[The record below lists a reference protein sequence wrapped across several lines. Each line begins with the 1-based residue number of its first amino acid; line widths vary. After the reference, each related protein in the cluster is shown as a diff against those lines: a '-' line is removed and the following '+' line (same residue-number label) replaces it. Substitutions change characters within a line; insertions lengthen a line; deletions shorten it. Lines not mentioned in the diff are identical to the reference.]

1 MIDRRI
7 AKFKLRR
14 GTDAQRQTVVFD
26 EGELIYVTDSQRIY
40 VGTGEPTLSGGVP
53 VASVVRYTTNKPPAT
68 HSTGDLYYQEN
79 LGKLF
84 IYNNENYSTFVG
96 PYGDDTS
103 VTYNGNSKLSIASAG
118 VIPYHLNSSV
128 VNASG
133 GVGLNSSGL
142 YVNYDPSTMQIDGSN
157 RLAVIPGMVAAI
169 DPLGGI
175 VYNPLGAAVNADK
188 TTIVISPS
196 NIVSVG
202 SISANNI
209 STSAVEITKL
219 HTNVVEPNAGLKI
232 SGSGLNTNHDNN
244 TLKIISGKLAVD
256 LNVLPTVAGTPA
268 GTIIYTACSTPPAG
282 YLACNGNKVSL
293 ATYPGLSA
301 IYVGDALNIS
311 TSSITYGKK
320 YINYTDTIPNVA
332 GTWISLPDLRGEFVR
347 GWDNGKGTDAGRAYG
362 TLQSSQNLSHTHP
375 TSDPGHAH
383 SYGTTAMLLG
393 SPAGA
398 GGAEG
403 RFGGGTFITNSS
415 TTGISIAA
423 AGGTE
428 ARPRNIAL
436 LACIKT

>member
-53 VASVVRYTTNKPPAT
+53 VASVVKYTTNKPPAI

-103 VTYNGNSKLSIASAG
+103 ITFNGNSKFTIASGG
-118 VIPYHLNSSV
+118 VVPSHLNSLV

-142 YVNYDPSTMQIDGSN
+142 YVNYDPSTLQIDGSN
-157 RLAVIPGMVAAI
+157 RLAVIPGLITAI

-232 SGSGLNTNHDNN
+232 SVNGLNTNHDNN

-256 LNVLPTVAGTPA
+256 LSVLPTVVGVPA
-268 GTIIYTACSTPPAG
+268 GTIIYTACVTPPDG
-282 YLACNGNKVSL
+282 YLACDGTKVSL
-293 ATYPGLSA
+293 ETYPGLSA
-301 IYVGDALNIS
+301 IYVGDALNIVGS
-311 TSSITYGKK
+311 TITYGKK
-320 YINYTDTIPNVA
+320 YINSTDTTPNAA

-347 GWDNGKGTDAGRAYG
+347 GWDNGKGTDSGRAYG
-362 TLQSSQNLSHTHP
+362 TLQLSQNLTHTHGV
-375 TSDPGHAH
+375 SDPGHSH
-383 SYGTTAMLLG
+383 TYLSKG
-393 SPAGA
+393 SDNPAYNAWNGYA
-398 GGAEG
+398 GVGMQPNP
-403 RFGGGTFITNSS
+403 TSS
-415 TTGISIAA
+415 SGTGISIAA
-423 AGGTE
+423 AGGGE